1 MKDSDKEN
9 NIILD
14 PKVQEFINKNID
26 YANIIH
32 ENYYDTSC
40 ENIITPENISLNIIR
55 PKFIKEKLPVLIY
68 LHGGGWSKG
77 DKEIYNKFIC
87 EVSYKTQSA
96 LVFINYSLS
105 PEAKYPKAIKESYS
119 AIKWIKNNSNELN
132 LNTEKL
138 IVIGDSAGGNMAI
151 SLGLLSRKYKDF
163 NIDFQ
168 VLLYPVTD
176 NNFETNSYNT
186 FKEGYYVTKEGLKK
200 VWNDYLPD
208 LNLRNEINASPL
220 KATIDELKNLPKT
233 LIITAE
239 VDVLRD
245 EGEYFAKKLIQANVD
260 VTVCR
265 FLCTIHL
272 FATILPDTNAS
283 KNAMALIVY
292 NINEILKI
300 RN

>member
-1 MKDSDKEN
+1 M
-9 NIILD
+9 
-14 PKVQEFINKNID
+14 
-26 YANIIH
+26 
-32 ENYYDTSC
+32 
-40 ENIITPENISLNIIR
+40 
-55 PKFIKEKLPVLIY
+55 
-68 LHGGGWSKG
+68 
-77 DKEIYNKFIC
+77 
-87 EVSYKTQSA
+87 
-96 LVFINYSLS
+96 
-105 PEAKYPKAIKESYS
+105 
-119 AIKWIKNNSNELN
+119 KWIKNNGNELN

-138 IVIGDSAGGNMAI
+138 IVIGDSAGGNIAI
-151 SLGLLSRKYKDF
+151 SLGLLSKKYKEF

-176 NNFETNSYNT
+176 NNFETDSYNT

-208 LNLRNEINASPL
+208 LSLHDEINASPL

-239 VDVLRD
+239 VD

-283 KNAMALIVY
+283 KNAIALIVY
-292 NINEILKI
+292 NINEILK
-300 RN
+300 